1 MSRKMIAAAALALL
15 PMLAQAQTTADSKP
29 QAELSNSRLKSSS
42 SPAPAPAPAVAS
54 RPAVQIPDEPAPAPH
69 PCKQPVLPKSF
80 DTQAQADTFNADLVA
95 YHDCAEAYINVQKR
109 AADAHVTAANQ
120 VAGELNAYVQK
131 VNETL
136 TKKK

>member
-15 PMLAQAQTTADSKP
+15 PVLAQAQTTANSKP
-29 QAELSNSRLKSSS
+29 QTDLSNSRLKSSS
-42 SPAPAPAPAVAS
+42 SPAPAPAAAAS
-54 RPAVQIPDEPAPAPH
+54 TPAVQIPDEPAPAPH

-120 VAGELNAYVQK
+120 AAGELNAYVQK

-136 TKKK
+136 AKKK